1 MNALLKGALLFLAGV
16 LVGANVVFFLMRD
29 PATAPAQV
37 PAKTGA
43 APGADRAPA
52 ATGTTVAPEA
62 TAPTAPATGPGTPP
76 SRTPRRAQAPL
87 PAGSLLIPV
96 RGVLPTQL
104 QDTFDDARGGG
115 SRTHEALD
123 IMADRG
129 TPVVAAVDGRIEKLF
144 DSNDGGH
151 TIYQFDRD
159 RTHAYYYAHLDRYAP
174 GLQAGKDV
182 EQGEVIGYVGS
193 TGNAS
198 EDAPHLHFAIFA
210 LGPEKKWW
218 EGTAIDPFPLL
229 TGDPSPR

>member
-1 MNALLKGALLFLAGV
+1 MNGVLKGALLFLAGL

-29 PATAPAQV
+29 PAPAQV
-37 PAKTGA
+37 PAKTRA
-43 APGADRAPA
+43 APAADRAPV
-52 ATGTTVAPEA
+52 ATGATVAPEA
-62 TAPTAPATGPGTPP
+62 TAPADPATGPRKLP
-76 SRTPRRAQAPL
+76 SRGPQRAQAPL

-115 SRTHEALD
+115 SRAHEALD

-144 DSNDGGH
+144 DSNAGGH

-159 RTHAYYYAHLDRYAP
+159 RTHAYYYAHLDRYAA

-229 TGDPSPR
+229 TGNPSPR